1 MVLFDHWFEL
11 KVELMPALADPARI
25 FEQPRLPPIFFD
37 HLHRINSLLSMEGGE
52 FLDPGARVKDKI
64 SFRVD
69 ISKVALE
76 V

>member
-1 MVLFDHWFEL
+1 
-11 KVELMPALADPARI
+11 
-25 FEQPRLPPIFFD
+25 
-37 HLHRINSLLSMEGGE
+37 MEGGE